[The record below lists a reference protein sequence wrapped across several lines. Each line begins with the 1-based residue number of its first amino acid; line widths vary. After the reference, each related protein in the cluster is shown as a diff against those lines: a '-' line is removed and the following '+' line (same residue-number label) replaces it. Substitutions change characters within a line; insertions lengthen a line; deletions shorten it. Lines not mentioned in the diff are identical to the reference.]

1 MSFNFSFHIAN
12 GAGTQ
17 QTESRKNDYATYP
30 SAEQYAETLGIG
42 KGDAADILDDVKFSE
57 AHKAAKQYAELF
69 DISFDEAA
77 NTLGSIYKGIDFNA

>member
-17 QTESRKNDYATYP
+17 QTETRKQDYATYP

-42 KGDAADILDDVKFSE
+42 KMSAADILEDARFSE
-57 AHKAAKQYAELF
+57 AHKAAKEYAELF

-77 NTLGSIYKGIDFNA
+77 KTLGSIYKGIDFQA